1 MNFSELAHAKFPPR
15 GAMEKG
21 GRKKP
26 RPVENSRSRS
36 KTAEACFGFFRPPF
50 RIPEEVVEK
59 SRGLPD
65 RSHPDSE
72 KSGQFRT
79 CREMSQMAH
88 RVLFLA
94 MFRRTGRLS
103 ANFGSFRTRRKS
115 RTFGKWRTCRAV
127 ISSGQ
132 FRTRRPAE
140 FLTNTHCSSG
150 ETRNILLGVEVGYRW
165 QVAFR
170 LSSNR
175 RTR

>member
-1 MNFSELAHAKFPPR
+1 MD
-15 GAMEKG
+15 KG

-26 RPVENSRSRS
+26 RPV
-36 KTAEACFGFFRPPF
+36 GFFRPPF
-50 RIPEEVVEK
+50 RIPEKVVEK
-59 SRGLPD
+59 SRGLLV

-103 ANFGSFRTRRKS
+103 ANFGSFRTRRKH
-115 RTFGKWRTCRAV
+115 RTFGKWRTCRVV

-132 FRTRRPAE
+132 FRTRRTAE

-150 ETRNILLGVEVGYRW
+150 ETRNILLGVAVGCRW

-170 LSSNR
+170 STFGPSDSVTIQP
-175 RTR
+175 RTSPCKAGSPRGSDFPTL